1 MKRDIFVPILDM
13 YLEILALKK
22 NTYKKDRDFVTT
34 CLFVYGGG
42 GGVGSI
48 QNGIIAFLDIAE
60 LGCSQFY
67 CDLNF
72 IVTVLVSVPISGLI
86 I

>member
-42 GGVGSI
+42 GGVG
-48 QNGIIAFLDIAE
+48 QVDGKDRWWKGANIIEHL
-60 LGCSQFY
+60 LC
-67 CDLNF
+67 
-72 IVTVLVSVPISGLI
+72 VRH
-86 I
+86 